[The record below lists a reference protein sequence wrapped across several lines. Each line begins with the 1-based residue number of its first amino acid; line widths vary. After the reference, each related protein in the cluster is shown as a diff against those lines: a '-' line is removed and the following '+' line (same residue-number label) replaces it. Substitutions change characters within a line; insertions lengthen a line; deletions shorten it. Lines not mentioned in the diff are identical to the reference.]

1 MSFLH
6 SSGGRELRDEYGFYD
21 GLNPHTAILTVNDG
35 LAVAIYMQKPPSQ
48 EGRNPQE
55 IHLLRLRTPPTDI
68 SDVYHSRT
76 GSGGEPCA

>member
-1 MSFLH
+1 M
-6 SSGGRELRDEYGFYD
+6 RDEFGSYD
-21 GLNPHTAILTVNDG
+21 GMDPINAILTVDGG

-48 EGRNPQE
+48 VGRKPQE
-55 IHLLRLRTPPTDI
+55 IRLLRLRTAPTDI